1 MKRSVTWLAA
11 LVLALVVHTL
21 TLAFVVLG
29 GWTIVVNA
37 QFAAAWALGALL
49 IAIGWMLRPRL
60 GSLPADAEV
69 LDPSSAPQVYGM
81 AERVA
86 DRIGVKR
93 PQKVAVRDLVLGT
106 TYARTGP
113 LRVPVL
119 VIGLPSW
126 LALSPRQRVALLAR
140 AYAELPT
147 GAELIVDGALSTL
160 GAWREALIGA
170 APLRAREAA
179 HTQMATSLGVLNSN
193 STGYEAVSFLGRIV
207 GRVLGGP
214 VLLAEYC
221 LKRLARSDDARR
233 HERRQA
239 RALRVLAAGE
249 LAEIDG
255 LLASGRY
262 VAPMQAAA
270 LRGESVASI
279 RRTALLAPNSATNSA
294 PSSAP
299 NGIPDGVRTAVPGS
313 APSGS
318 ARSSSELL
326 GSAESDRIDDELL
339 RHYTRAIRSFG
350 LVI

>member
-1 MKRSVTWLAA
+1 
-11 LVLALVVHTL
+11 
-21 TLAFVVLG
+21 
-29 GWTIVVNA
+29 
-37 QFAAAWALGALL
+37 
-49 IAIGWMLRPRL
+49 
-60 GSLPADAEV
+60 
-69 LDPSSAPQVYGM
+69 M

-106 TYARTGP
+106 TYARTGL

-126 LALSPRQRVALLAR
+126 LAMSPRQRVALLVR

-147 GAELIVDGALSTL
+147 GGELIVDGALSTL
-160 GAWREALIGA
+160 GEWREALIGA

-179 HTQMATSLGVLNSN
+179 HTQMASSLGVLDTS

-214 VLLAEYC
+214 VLLTEYC

-233 HERRQA
+233 QERRQA
-239 RALRVLAAGE
+239 RAMRVLTAEE

-255 LLASGRY
+255 LLAGGRY

-279 RRTALLAPNSATNSA
+279 RQTALLA
-294 PSSAP
+294 
-299 NGIPDGVRTAVPGS
+299 PDGVRTAASGS
-313 APSGS
+313 PLSTLKPSDLKLSGS
-318 ARSSSELL
+318 ALSGSELL

>member
-1 MKRSVTWLAA
+1 MKQSATWLAA

-37 QFAAAWALGALL
+37 RFAVAWALGALL

-60 GSLPADAEV
+60 GRLPADAEV
-69 LDPSSAPQVYGM
+69 LDPSSARQVYGM

-140 AYAELPT
+140 AYAELPS
-147 GAELIVDGALSTL
+147 GGELIVDGALSTL

-179 HTQMATSLGVLNSN
+179 HTQMASLGVLDSR

-214 VLLAEYC
+214 VLLTEYC
-221 LKRLARSDDARR
+221 LKRLTRSDDARR
-233 HERRQA
+233 QERRQA
-239 RALRVLAAGE
+239 RALRVLTAEE

-279 RRTALLAPNSATNSA
+279 RQTALLAPDRVRATA
-294 PSSAP
+294 
-299 NGIPDGVRTAVPGS
+299 PGS
-313 APSGS
+313 ALAGPELPGLELPGS
-318 ARSSSELL
+318 VLSSSELL

-339 RHYTRAIRSFG
+339 RHYTRAIPGFG